1 MSKTGHALSPDDI
14 TISKAKKLKAKT
26 PLVRKGRKTPLKKVV
41 PLKKV
46 TTKDANFEGL
56 ADMLKTPAK
65 ALKKGATTPKSSVK
79 KPLKAETPK
88 SAKKTPAKAT
98 PKSVKKAT
106 PKVTPKSAK
115 KATPKATPKSVKKA
129 TTPKAT
135 PKSVKKATPKTTP
148 KSAKKATPKATP
160 KSVKKATP
168 KATPKSTKKSNV
180 TFNTSAT
187 GTPNLNQTAFDFDS
201 IKTPNVPLETF
212 VSPLD
217 SSVK

>member
-65 ALKKGATTPKSSVK
+65 ALKKAAATPKSSVK

-129 TTPKAT
+129 TPKAT
-135 PKSVKKATPKTTP
+135 PKSV
-148 KSAKKATPKATP
+148 KKATPKATP

-217 SSVK
+217 SSAK

>member
-65 ALKKGATTPKSSVK
+65 ALKKAAATPKSSVK
-79 KPLKAETPK
+79 KSPKAETPK
-88 SAKKTPAKAT
+88 SAKKTPAKA
-98 PKSVKKAT
+98 
-106 PKVTPKSAK
+106 
-115 KATPKATPKSVKKA
+115 
-129 TTPKAT
+129 
-135 PKSVKKATPKTTP
+135 TP

-168 KATPKSTKKSNV
+168 KATPKSAKKATPKATPKSVKKATPKATPKSIKKSNV

>member
-65 ALKKGATTPKSSVK
+65 ALKKAAATPKSSVK
-79 KPLKAETPK
+79 KSLKAETPK
-88 SAKKTPAKAT
+88 SAKKTPAKA
-98 PKSVKKAT
+98 
-106 PKVTPKSAK
+106 
-115 KATPKATPKSVKKA
+115 
-129 TTPKAT
+129 
-135 PKSVKKATPKTTP
+135 TP

-168 KATPKSTKKSNV
+168 KATPKSAKKATPKATPKSVKKATPKATPKSIKKSNV

>member
-1 MSKTGHALSPDDI
+1 MG
-14 TISKAKKLKAKT
+14 
-26 PLVRKGRKTPLKKVV
+26 

-65 ALKKGATTPKSSVK
+65 ALKKAAATPKSSVK
-79 KPLKAETPK
+79 KSPKAETPK
-88 SAKKTPAKAT
+88 SAKKT
-98 PKSVKKAT
+98 
-106 PKVTPKSAK
+106 
-115 KATPKATPKSVKKA
+115 TPKA
-129 TTPKAT
+129 
-135 PKSVKKATPKTTP
+135 TP

-168 KATPKSTKKSNV
+168 KSIKKSNV

-217 SSVK
+217 SSVKTPLAKTPDTKAMKRLFKTPK

>member
-65 ALKKGATTPKSSVK
+65 ALKKAAATPKSSVK

-129 TTPKAT
+129 T
-135 PKSVKKATPKTTP
+135 
-148 KSAKKATPKATP
+148 PKATP

-168 KATPKSTKKSNV
+168 KATPKSIKKSNV

>member
-65 ALKKGATTPKSSVK
+65 ALKKAAATPKSSVK
-79 KPLKAETPK
+79 KSLKAETPK
-88 SAKKTPAKAT
+88 SAKKTPAKA
-98 PKSVKKAT
+98 
-106 PKVTPKSAK
+106 TPKSAK

-129 TTPKAT
+129 TPTAT
-135 PKSVKKATPKTTP
+135 PKSVKKATPKATPKSAKKATPKATP

-168 KATPKSTKKSNV
+168 KATPKSIKKSNV

-217 SSVK
+217 SSAK

>member
-65 ALKKGATTPKSSVK
+65 ALKKAAATPKSSVK
-79 KPLKAETPK
+79 KSLKAETPK
-88 SAKKTPAKAT
+88 SAKKTPAKA
-98 PKSVKKAT
+98 
-106 PKVTPKSAK
+106 
-115 KATPKATPKSVKKA
+115 
-129 TTPKAT
+129 
-135 PKSVKKATPKTTP
+135 TP

-168 KATPKSTKKSNV
+168 KATPKSVKKATPKATPKSSKKATPKATPKSAKKATPKATPKSVKKATPKATPKSIKKSNV

-217 SSVK
+217 SSAK

>member
-65 ALKKGATTPKSSVK
+65 ALKKAAATPKSSVK
-79 KPLKAETPK
+79 KSPKAETPK
-88 SAKKTPAKAT
+88 SAKKTPAKA
-98 PKSVKKAT
+98 
-106 PKVTPKSAK
+106 TPKSAK

-129 TTPKAT
+129 TPTAT
-135 PKSVKKATPKTTP
+135 PKSVKKATPKATPKSAKKTTPKATP

-168 KATPKSTKKSNV
+168 KATPKSIKKSNV

>member
-65 ALKKGATTPKSSVK
+65 ALKKAAATPKSSVK
-79 KPLKAETPK
+79 KSPKAETPK
-88 SAKKTPAKAT
+88 SAKKTPAKA
-98 PKSVKKAT
+98 
-106 PKVTPKSAK
+106 
-115 KATPKATPKSVKKA
+115 
-129 TTPKAT
+129 
-135 PKSVKKATPKTTP
+135 TP

-168 KATPKSTKKSNV
+168 KATPKSAKKATPKATPKSVKKATPKATPKSIKKSNV

-217 SSVK
+217 SSAK

>member
-65 ALKKGATTPKSSVK
+65 ALKKAAATPKSSVK

-115 KATPKATPKSVKKA
+115 KATPKATPKSV
-129 TTPKAT
+129 
-135 PKSVKKATPKTTP
+135 
-148 KSAKKATPKATP
+148 KKATPKATP

-217 SSVK
+217 SSAK

>member
-79 KPLKAETPK
+79 KPLKYPE
-88 SAKKTPAKAT
+88 S
-98 PKSVKKAT
+98 
-106 PKVTPKSAK
+106 
-115 KATPKATPKSVKKA
+115 
-129 TTPKAT
+129 
-135 PKSVKKATPKTTP
+135 
-148 KSAKKATPKATP
+148 
-160 KSVKKATP
+160 
-168 KATPKSTKKSNV
+168 
-180 TFNTSAT
+180 
-187 GTPNLNQTAFDFDS
+187 
-201 IKTPNVPLETF
+201 
-212 VSPLD
+212 
-217 SSVK
+217 

>member
-129 TTPKAT
+129 T
-135 PKSVKKATPKTTP
+135 
-148 KSAKKATPKATP
+148 PKATP

-217 SSVK
+217 SSAK